1 MDPKEYTHDILKSTV
16 VSLKDNFIYR
26 VSDSLNLAVTHKIN
40 KEIMEN
46 KNYEGTILKRILTKR
61 KSTSLDDE
69 MIYSTLQE
77 YVTEHDIELFDETN
91 LVVHL
96 RLGDII
102 GRTLNKLKILT
113 SEISSHISKHNK
125 ITKIVL
131 VTALH
136 YGQPTKHNKF
146 YSAGRFSYNDKS
158 YAQNINVLLDFI
170 KQMERK
176 VQIQSSSI
184 DVDLCKLAFCQNLI
198 TTEGGF
204 GKLVK
209 KINELHK
216 TKLQDI

>member
-26 VSDSLNLAVTHKIN
+26 VSDSLKLAITHKIN
-40 KEIMEN
+40 KEIVEN

-77 YVTEHDIELFDETN
+77 YVKEHEIELFDDTN

-96 RLGDII
+96 RMGDII
-102 GRTLNKLKILT
+102 GRTSKKLKILT
-113 SEISSHISKHNK
+113 NEINSYIREHDN

-136 YGQPTKHNKF
+136 YGQPTKRNKF
-146 YSAGRFSYNDKS
+146 YTAGLFSYNDKS
-158 YAQNINVLLDFI
+158 YTHNINVLLDFI

-184 DVDLCKLAFCQNLI
+184 DVDLCKLAFCPHLI

>member
-1 MDPKEYTHDILKSTV
+1 
-16 VSLKDNFIYR
+16 
-26 VSDSLNLAVTHKIN
+26 
-40 KEIMEN
+40 MEN

-77 YVTEHDIELFDETN
+77 YVTDHDIELFDETN

-102 GRTLNKLKILT
+102 GRTLNKLKILIN
-113 SEISSHISKHNK
+113 EISSHINKHNK

-146 YSAGRFSYNDKS
+146 YSAGRYSYNDKS
-158 YAQNINVLLDFI
+158 YTHNINVLLDFI

-184 DVDLCKLAFCQNLI
+184 DVDLCKLSFCQHLI
-198 TTEGGF
+198 TTKGGF

-216 TKLQDI
+216 TKQPDI